1 MYRVLI
7 MRASRLSRY
16 SWTMFDFANQPFYTL
31 IMTFVFS
38 VYFTDVFIAGEDG
51 AQKLTLTQTISGVA
65 IAILSP
71 VLGSITDIK
80 GNRKLLMGITSI
92 LFVIGMALLWYSPP
106 GAPDGI
112 WIVMFGLILASAMVG
127 FSEVFNNSVLATIET
142 PENSG
147 WLSGMGYGLGY
158 ISGLI
163 ALILFLLIL
172 VWPGGE
178 TENLFG
184 LNTSEYEHIRIVGP
198 LCAIWYALFIIP
210 LFLFTPDLK
219 KKPITTFDSIKI
231 GLTNF
236 INTFKEA
243 KRYKNIFT
251 FLITRMFYQDALNA
265 LFVIGGVYASIVVGM
280 TLTQVLILGIIL
292 NILAGPSSIYGGY
305 LNDVIGSKN
314 VINLSLWGLLASGIL
329 GLSIDKDTIF
339 YFFSVDEYSTSVED
353 LMFGIFNSISQVT
366 YICVVIGIS
375 IFYGP
380 AQTAS
385 RALMI
390 KLAPPDKMT
399 EFFGL
404 YAFAGK
410 STAWLVP
417 GLMSLILA
425 FTGSLQYA
433 MISIVLFNLIGIVGM
448 YFVDEQ

>member
-1 MYRVLI
+1 
-7 MRASRLSRY
+7 MRASGLARY

-38 VYFTDVFIAGEDG
+38 VYFTDVFIVGADG
-51 AQKLTLTQTISGVA
+51 AQKLTLTQTISGLA
-65 IAILSP
+65 IAVLSP

-80 GNRKLLMGITSI
+80 GNRKLLMGITSA
-92 LFVIGMALLWYSPP
+92 LFVLGMALLWYSPP

-112 WIVMFGLILASAMVG
+112 WLVMFGLILASAMVG
-127 FSEVFNNSVLATIET
+127 FSEVFNNSVLSTIET

-147 WLSGMGYGLGY
+147 WLSGMGYGVGY
-158 ISGLI
+158 IAGLI
-163 ALILFLLIL
+163 ALILFLIIF

-178 TENLFG
+178 TDSLYG

-198 LCAIWYALFIIP
+198 LSAIWYAVFIIP

-219 KKPITTFDSIKI
+219 KNNVTVINSIKI

-236 INTFKEA
+236 IKTFKEA
-243 KRYKNIFT
+243 RKYKNIFI

-265 LFVIGGVYASIVVGM
+265 LFVVGGVYASLVVGM
-280 TLTQVLILGIIL
+280 SLTQVLILGIIL
-292 NILAGPSSIYGGY
+292 NVLSGPSSIYGGY
-305 LNDVIGSKN
+305 LNDLIGSKN
-314 VINLSLWGLLASGIL
+314 VINLSLWGLFLSGVL
-329 GLSIDKDTIF
+329 GISIDKDTIF
-339 YFFSVDEYSTSVED
+339 YFFTVNEYSPGVEEFT
-353 LMFGIFNSISQVT
+353 FGIFNSVSQIT
-366 YICVVIGIS
+366 YIFVVIGIS

-385 RALMI
+385 RALMV
-390 KLAPPDKMT
+390 KLAPQEKMT

-417 GLMSLILA
+417 GIMSLILA
-425 FTGSLQYA
+425 FTDSLQYA
-433 MISIVLFNLIGIVGM
+433 MISIIFFNLIGIIGM
-448 YFVDEQ
+448 YFVSEK

>member
-1 MYRVLI
+1 
-7 MRASRLSRY
+7 MRASRLARY

-38 VYFTDVFIAGEDG
+38 VYFTDVFITGADG
-51 AQKLTLTQTISGVA
+51 AQKLTLTQTISGLA

-80 GNRKLLMGITSI
+80 GNRKLLMGITST
-92 LFVIGMALLWYSPP
+92 LFVVGMALLWYSPP

-112 WIVMFGLILASAMVG
+112 WLVMFGLILASAMVG

-147 WLSGMGYGLGY
+147 WLSGMGYGVGY
-158 ISGLI
+158 IAGLI
-163 ALILFLLIL
+163 ALILFLIIF

-178 TENLFG
+178 TESLYG

-198 LCAIWYALFIIP
+198 LSAIWYAVFIIP

-219 KKPITTFDSIKI
+219 KNDVTVINSIKI

-236 INTFKEA
+236 IKTFKEA
-243 KRYKNIFT
+243 RKYKNIFI

-265 LFVIGGVYASIVVGM
+265 LFVVGGVYASLVVGM
-280 TLTQVLILGIIL
+280 SLTQVLILGIIL
-292 NILAGPSSIYGGY
+292 NVLSGPSSIYGGY
-305 LNDVIGSKN
+305 LNDLIGSKN
-314 VINLSLWGLLASGIL
+314 VINLSLWGLFLSGVL
-329 GLSIDKDTIF
+329 GISIDKDTIF
-339 YFFSVDEYSTSVED
+339 YFFTVNEYSSSVEEFT
-353 LMFGIFNSISQVT
+353 FGIFNSISQVT

-385 RALMI
+385 RALMV
-390 KLAPPDKMT
+390 KLAPQDKMT

-417 GLMSLILA
+417 GIMSLILV
-425 FTGSLQYA
+425 FTDSLQYA
-433 MISIVLFNLIGIVGM
+433 MISIIFFNLIGIIGM
-448 YFVDEQ
+448 YFVSEK

>member
-1 MYRVLI
+1 MK
-7 MRASRLSRY
+7 ASGLARY

-38 VYFTDVFIAGEDG
+38 VYFTDVFIVGADG
-51 AQKLTLTQTISGVA
+51 AQKLTLTQTISGLA
-65 IAILSP
+65 IAVLSP

-80 GNRKLLMGITSI
+80 GNRKLLMGITSA
-92 LFVIGMALLWYSPP
+92 LFVLGMALLWYSPP

-112 WIVMFGLILASAMVG
+112 WLVMFGLILASSMVG
-127 FSEVFNNSVLATIET
+127 FSEVFNNSVLSTIET

-147 WLSGMGYGLGY
+147 WLSGMGYGVGY
-158 ISGLI
+158 IAGLI
-163 ALILFLLIL
+163 ALILFLIIF

-178 TENLFG
+178 TESLYG

-198 LCAIWYALFIIP
+198 LSAIWYAVFIIP

-219 KKPITTFDSIKI
+219 KNNVTVINSIKI

-236 INTFKEA
+236 IKTFKEA
-243 KRYKNIFT
+243 RKYKNIFI

-265 LFVIGGVYASIVVGM
+265 LFVVGGVYASLVVGM
-280 TLTQVLILGIIL
+280 SLTQVLILGIIL
-292 NILAGPSSIYGGY
+292 NVLSGPSSIYGGY
-305 LNDVIGSKN
+305 LNDLIGSKN
-314 VINLSLWGLLASGIL
+314 VINLSLWGLFLSGVL
-329 GLSIDKDTIF
+329 GISIDKDTIF
-339 YFFSVDEYSTSVED
+339 FFFTVNEYSSSVEEFT
-353 LMFGIFNSISQVT
+353 FGIFNSVSQVT

-390 KLAPPDKMT
+390 KLAPQEKMT

-417 GLMSLILA
+417 GIMSLILA
-425 FTGSLQYA
+425 FTDSLQYA
-433 MISIVLFNLIGIVGM
+433 MISIMFFNLIGIIGM
-448 YFVDEQ
+448 YFVSEK

>member
-1 MYRVLI
+1 
-7 MRASRLSRY
+7 MRASGLARY

-38 VYFTDVFIAGEDG
+38 VYFTDVFIVGADG
-51 AQKLTLTQTISGVA
+51 AQKLTLTQTISGLA
-65 IAILSP
+65 IAVLSP

-80 GNRKLLMGITSI
+80 GNRKILMGITSA
-92 LFVIGMALLWYSPP
+92 LFVLGMALLWYSPP
-106 GAPDGI
+106 DAPDGI
-112 WIVMFGLILASAMVG
+112 WLVMFGLILASSMVG
-127 FSEVFNNSVLATIET
+127 FSEVFNNSVLSTIET

-147 WLSGMGYGLGY
+147 WLSGMGYGVGY
-158 ISGLI
+158 IAGLI
-163 ALILFLLIL
+163 ALILFLIIF

-178 TENLFG
+178 TESLYG

-198 LCAIWYALFIIP
+198 LSAIWYAVFIIP

-219 KKPITTFDSIKI
+219 KNNVTVINSIKI

-236 INTFKEA
+236 IKTFKEA
-243 KRYKNIFT
+243 RKYKNIFI

-265 LFVIGGVYASIVVGM
+265 LFVVGGVYASLVVGM
-280 TLTQVLILGIIL
+280 SLTQVLILGIIL
-292 NILAGPSSIYGGY
+292 NVLSGPSSIYGGY
-305 LNDVIGSKN
+305 LNDLIGSKN
-314 VINLSLWGLLASGIL
+314 VINLSLWGLFLSGVL
-329 GLSIDKDTIF
+329 GISIDKDTIF
-339 YFFSVDEYSTSVED
+339 FFFTVNEYSSSVEEFT
-353 LMFGIFNSISQVT
+353 FGIFNSVSQVT

-390 KLAPPDKMT
+390 KLAPQEKMT

-417 GLMSLILA
+417 GIMSLILA
-425 FTGSLQYA
+425 FTDSLQYA
-433 MISIVLFNLIGIVGM
+433 MISIMFFNLIGIIGM
-448 YFVDEQ
+448 YFVSEK

>member
-1 MYRVLI
+1 

-38 VYFTDVFIAGEDG
+38 VYFTDVFITGDDG
-51 AQKLTLTQTISGVA
+51 AQKLTLTQTISGLA

-71 VLGSITDIK
+71 ILGSITDIK

-158 ISGLI
+158 ISGLV
-163 ALILFLLIL
+163 ALILFLIIF

-178 TENLFG
+178 TDSLFG

-198 LCAIWYALFIIP
+198 LCAIWYAFFIIP

-219 KKPITTFDSIKI
+219 KKQISTYDSIKV

-236 INTFKEA
+236 INTFREVRK
-243 KRYKNIFT
+243 YKNIFT

-265 LFVIGGVYASIVVGM
+265 LFVVGGVYASMVVGM

-292 NILAGPSSIYGGY
+292 NILSGPSSIYGGY
-305 LNDVIGSKN
+305 LNDLIGSKN
-314 VINLSLWGLLASGIL
+314 VINLSLWGLLVSGIL

-339 YFFSVDEYSTSVED
+339 YFFSVSEYSASVENFT
-353 LMFGIFNSISQVT
+353 LGIFNSISQIT

-385 RALMI
+385 RALML
-390 KLAPPDKMT
+390 KLAPQDKMT

-448 YFVDEQ
+448 YFVNEK

>member
-1 MYRVLI
+1 

-38 VYFTDVFIAGEDG
+38 VYFTDVFITGDDG
-51 AQKLTLTQTISGVA
+51 AQKLTLTQTISGLA

-163 ALILFLLIL
+163 ALILFLIIF

-178 TENLFG
+178 TDSLFG

-198 LCAIWYALFIIP
+198 LCAIWYAFFIIP

-219 KKPITTFDSIKI
+219 KKQISTYDSIKV

-236 INTFKEA
+236 INTFREVRK
-243 KRYKNIFT
+243 YKNIFT

-265 LFVIGGVYASIVVGM
+265 LFVVGGVYASMVVGM

-292 NILAGPSSIYGGY
+292 NILSGPSSIYGGY
-305 LNDVIGSKN
+305 LNDLIGSKN
-314 VINLSLWGLLASGIL
+314 VINLSLWGLLVSGIL

-339 YFFSVDEYSTSVED
+339 YFFSVSEYSASVENFT
-353 LMFGIFNSISQVT
+353 LGIFNSISQIT

-385 RALMI
+385 RALML
-390 KLAPPDKMT
+390 KLAPQDKMT

-448 YFVDEQ
+448 YFVNEK

>member
-1 MYRVLI
+1 
-7 MRASRLSRY
+7 MRASRLGRY
-16 SWTMFDFANQPFYTL
+16 SWTMFDWANQPFYTL

-38 VYFTDVFIAGEDG
+38 VYFTDVFIVGEDG
-51 AQKLTLTQTISGVA
+51 AQKLTLTQTISGIA
-65 IAILSP
+65 IALLSP
-71 VLGSITDIK
+71 ILGSITDIK
-80 GNRKLLMGITSI
+80 GGRKILMGITSAF
-92 LFVIGMALLWYSPP
+92 FVLGMALLWYSPP

-127 FSEVFNNSVLATIET
+127 FSEVFNNSALATIET

-147 WLSGMGYGLGY
+147 WLSGMGYGVGY
-158 ISGLI
+158 IAGLI
-163 ALILFLLIL
+163 ALILFLLVF

-178 TENLFG
+178 TENLYG

-198 LCAIWYALFIIP
+198 LCAIWYAIFIIP
-210 LFLFTPDLK
+210 LFIFTPDSK
-219 KKPITTFDSIKI
+219 KNQVTTINSIKI
-231 GLTNF
+231 GLNNF

-243 KRYKNIFT
+243 RKYKNIFT

-265 LFVIGGVYASIVVGM
+265 LFVVGGVYASLVVGM
-280 TLTQVLILGIIL
+280 SLTQVLILGIIL
-292 NILAGPSSIYGGY
+292 NVLSGPSSIYGGY
-305 LNDVIGSKN
+305 LNDAIGSKN
-314 VINLSLWGLLASGIL
+314 VINLSLWGLLVSGVL

-339 YFFSVDEYSTSVED
+339 YFFSVNEYSPSVEEFT
-353 LMFGIFNSISQVT
+353 FGIFNSVSQIT

-385 RALMI
+385 RALMVKI
-390 KLAPPDKMT
+390 APQEKMT

-417 GLMSLILA
+417 GIMSLILV
-425 FTGSLQYA
+425 FTDSLQYA
-433 MISIVLFNLIGIVGM
+433 MISIIFFNLIGIIGM
-448 YFVDEQ
+448 YFVSEK

>member
-1 MYRVLI
+1 
-7 MRASRLSRY
+7 MRASRLARY

-38 VYFTDVFIAGEDG
+38 VYFTDVFIIGADG
-51 AQKLTLTQTISGVA
+51 AQKLTLTQTISGLA

-80 GNRKLLMGITSI
+80 GNRKLLMGITSA
-92 LFVIGMALLWYSPP
+92 LFVLGMALLWYSPP
-106 GAPDGI
+106 GAPNGI
-112 WIVMFGLILASAMVG
+112 WLVMFGLILASAMVG
-127 FSEVFNNSVLATIET
+127 FSEVFNNSVLSTIET

-147 WLSGMGYGLGY
+147 WLSGMGYGVGY
-158 ISGLI
+158 IAGLV
-163 ALILFLLIL
+163 ALILFLIIF

-178 TENLFG
+178 TESLYG

-198 LCAIWYALFIIP
+198 LSAIWYAVFIIP
-210 LFLFTPDLK
+210 LFLFTPDIK
-219 KKPITTFDSIKI
+219 KNDVTVINSIKI

-243 KRYKNIFT
+243 RKYKNIFT

-265 LFVIGGVYASIVVGM
+265 LFVVGGVYASLVVGM

-292 NILAGPSSIYGGY
+292 NVLSGPSSIYGGY
-305 LNDVIGSKN
+305 LNDLIGSKN
-314 VINLSLWGLLASGIL
+314 VINLSLWGLFFSGVL
-329 GLSIDKDTIF
+329 GISIDKDTIF
-339 YFFSVDEYSTSVED
+339 YFFTVNEYSSSVEEFT
-353 LMFGIFNSISQVT
+353 FGIFNSVSQVT

-385 RALMI
+385 RALMV
-390 KLAPPDKMT
+390 KLAPQDKIT

-417 GLMSLILA
+417 GIMSLILI
-425 FTGSLQYA
+425 FTDSLQYA
-433 MISIVLFNLIGIVGM
+433 MISIIFFNLIGIIGM
-448 YFVDEQ
+448 YFVSEK

>member
-1 MYRVLI
+1 
-7 MRASRLSRY
+7 MRASGLARY

-38 VYFTDVFIAGEDG
+38 VYFTDVFIVGADG
-51 AQKLTLTQTISGVA
+51 AQKLTLTQTISGLA
-65 IAILSP
+65 IAVLSP

-80 GNRKLLMGITSI
+80 GNRKLLMGITSA
-92 LFVIGMALLWYSPP
+92 LFVLGMALLWYSPP

-112 WIVMFGLILASAMVG
+112 WLVMFGLILASSMVG
-127 FSEVFNNSVLATIET
+127 FSEVFNNSVLSTIET

-147 WLSGMGYGLGY
+147 WLSGMGYGVGY
-158 ISGLI
+158 IAGLI
-163 ALILFLLIL
+163 ALILFLIIF

-178 TENLFG
+178 TESLYG

-198 LCAIWYALFIIP
+198 LSAIWYAVFIIP

-219 KKPITTFDSIKI
+219 KNNVTVINSIKI

-236 INTFKEA
+236 IKTFKEA
-243 KRYKNIFT
+243 RKYKNIFI

-265 LFVIGGVYASIVVGM
+265 LFVVGGVYASLVVGM
-280 TLTQVLILGIIL
+280 SLTQVLILGIIL
-292 NILAGPSSIYGGY
+292 NVLSGPSSIYGGY
-305 LNDVIGSKN
+305 LNDLIGSKN
-314 VINLSLWGLLASGIL
+314 VILLSLWGLFLSGVL
-329 GLSIDKDTIF
+329 GISIDKDTIF
-339 YFFSVDEYSTSVED
+339 FLFTVNEYSSSVEEFT
-353 LMFGIFNSISQVT
+353 FGIFNSVSQVT

-390 KLAPPDKMT
+390 KLAPQEKMT

-417 GLMSLILA
+417 GIMSLILA
-425 FTGSLQYA
+425 FTDSLQYA
-433 MISIVLFNLIGIVGM
+433 MISILFFNLIGIIGM
-448 YFVDEQ
+448 YFVSEK

>member
-1 MYRVLI
+1 
-7 MRASRLSRY
+7 MRASGLARY

-38 VYFTDVFIAGEDG
+38 VYFTDVFIVGADG
-51 AQKLTLTQTISGVA
+51 AQKLTLTQTISGLA
-65 IAILSP
+65 IAVLSP

-80 GNRKLLMGITSI
+80 GNRKILMGITSA
-92 LFVIGMALLWYSPP
+92 LFVLGMALLWYSPP

-112 WIVMFGLILASAMVG
+112 WLVMFGLILASSMVG
-127 FSEVFNNSVLATIET
+127 FSEVFNNSVLSTIET

-147 WLSGMGYGLGY
+147 WLSGMGYGVGY
-158 ISGLI
+158 IAGLI
-163 ALILFLLIL
+163 ALILFLIIF

-178 TENLFG
+178 TESLYG

-198 LCAIWYALFIIP
+198 LSAIWYAVFIIP

-219 KKPITTFDSIKI
+219 KNNVTVINSIKI

-236 INTFKEA
+236 IKTFKEA
-243 KRYKNIFT
+243 RKYKNIFI

-265 LFVIGGVYASIVVGM
+265 LFVVGGVYASLVVGM
-280 TLTQVLILGIIL
+280 SLTQVLILGIIL
-292 NILAGPSSIYGGY
+292 NVLSGPSSIYGGY
-305 LNDVIGSKN
+305 LNDLIGSKN
-314 VINLSLWGLLASGIL
+314 VINLSLWGLFLSGVL
-329 GLSIDKDTIF
+329 GISIDKDTIF
-339 YFFSVDEYSTSVED
+339 FFFTVNEYSSSVEEFT
-353 LMFGIFNSISQVT
+353 FGIFNSVSQVT

-390 KLAPPDKMT
+390 KLAPQEKMT

-417 GLMSLILA
+417 GIMSLILA
-425 FTGSLQYA
+425 FTDSLQYA
-433 MISIVLFNLIGIVGM
+433 MISIMFFNLIGIIGM
-448 YFVDEQ
+448 YFVSEK

>member
-1 MYRVLI
+1 
-7 MRASRLSRY
+7 MRASKLSRY

-38 VYFTDVFIAGEDG
+38 VYFTDVFITGEDG
-51 AQKLTLTQTISGVA
+51 AQKLTLTQTISGVV

-80 GNRKLLMGITSI
+80 GNRKLFMGITSI

-163 ALILFLLIL
+163 ALILFLLIF

-184 LNTSEYEHIRIVGP
+184 LNTKEYEHIRIVGP

-210 LFLFTPDLK
+210 LFLFTPDSK
-219 KKPITTFDSIKI
+219 NKPITTFDSIKI
-231 GLTNF
+231 GLTNL

-305 LNDVIGSKN
+305 LNDLIGSKN

-339 YFFSVDEYSTSVED
+339 YFFSVDEYSANVED
-353 LMFGIFNSISQVT
+353 LTFGIFNSVSQVT

-433 MISIVLFNLIGIVGM
+433 MISIVLFNLMGIVGM
-448 YFVDEQ
+448 YFVHEK

>member
-1 MYRVLI
+1 
-7 MRASRLSRY
+7 MRASKLGRY
-16 SWTMFDFANQPFYTL
+16 SWTMFDWANQPFYTL

-38 VYFTDVFIAGEDG
+38 VYFTDVFITGDDG
-51 AQKLTLTQTISGVA
+51 AQKLTLTQTISGLA
-65 IAILSP
+65 IALLSP

-80 GNRKLLMGITSI
+80 GNRKLLMGITSA
-92 LFVIGMALLWYSPP
+92 LFVLGMALLWYSPP

-112 WIVMFGLILASAMVG
+112 WLVMFGLILASAMVG

-147 WLSGMGYGLGY
+147 WLSGMGYGVGY
-158 ISGLI
+158 IAGLI
-163 ALILFLLIL
+163 ALILFLIIL

-178 TENLFG
+178 TENLYG
-184 LNTSEYEHIRIVGP
+184 LNTNEYEHIRIVGP
-198 LCAIWYALFIIP
+198 LCAIWYAVFIVP

-219 KKPITTFDSIKI
+219 KSDVTVINSVKI

-236 INTFKEA
+236 MNTFKEA
-243 KRYKNIFT
+243 RKYKNIFT

-265 LFVIGGVYASIVVGM
+265 LFVVGGVYASLVVGM
-280 TLTQVLILGIIL
+280 SLTQVLILGIIL
-292 NILAGPSSIYGGY
+292 NILSGPSSIYGGY
-305 LNDVIGSKN
+305 LNDLIGSKN
-314 VINLSLWGLLASGIL
+314 VINLSLWGLLVSGLL

-339 YFFSVDEYSTSVED
+339 YFFTVNEYSANVEEFT
-353 LMFGIFNSISQVT
+353 LGIFNSVSQVT

-385 RALMI
+385 RALMV
-390 KLAPPDKMT
+390 KLSPKEKMT

-425 FTGSLQYA
+425 FTDSLQYA
-433 MISIVLFNLIGIVGM
+433 MISIVLFNLIGILGM
-448 YFVDEQ
+448 YFVSEK

>member
-1 MYRVLI
+1 
-7 MRASRLSRY
+7 MRASKLGRY
-16 SWTMFDFANQPFYTL
+16 SWTMFDWANQPFYTL

-38 VYFTDVFIAGEDG
+38 VYFTDVFIAGDDG
-51 AQKLTLTQTISGVA
+51 AQKLTLTQTISGLA
-65 IAILSP
+65 IALLSP

-80 GNRKLLMGITSI
+80 GNRKLLMGITSA
-92 LFVIGMALLWYSPP
+92 LFVLGMALLWYSPP

-112 WIVMFGLILASAMVG
+112 WLVMFGLILASAMVG

-147 WLSGMGYGLGY
+147 WLSGMGYGVGY
-158 ISGLI
+158 IAGLI
-163 ALILFLLIL
+163 ALILFLIIL

-178 TENLFG
+178 TENLYG
-184 LNTSEYEHIRIVGP
+184 LNTNEYEHIRIVGP
-198 LCAIWYALFIIP
+198 LCAIWYAVFIVP

-219 KKPITTFDSIKI
+219 KRDVTVINSVKI

-236 INTFKEA
+236 VNTFKEA
-243 KRYKNIFT
+243 RKYKNIFT

-265 LFVIGGVYASIVVGM
+265 LFVVGGVYASLVVGM
-280 TLTQVLILGIIL
+280 SLTQVLILGIIL
-292 NILAGPSSIYGGY
+292 NILSGPSSIYGGY
-305 LNDVIGSKN
+305 LNDLIGSKN
-314 VINLSLWGLLASGIL
+314 VINLSLWGLLVSGLL

-339 YFFSVDEYSTSVED
+339 YFFTVNEYSANVEEFT
-353 LMFGIFNSISQVT
+353 LGIFNSVSQVT

-385 RALMI
+385 RALMV
-390 KLAPPDKMT
+390 KLSPKEKMT

-425 FTGSLQYA
+425 FTDSLQYA
-433 MISIVLFNLIGIVGM
+433 MISIVLFNLIGILGM
-448 YFVDEQ
+448 HFVSEK

>member
-1 MYRVLI
+1 
-7 MRASRLSRY
+7 MRASILSRY

-38 VYFTDVFIAGEDG
+38 VYFTDVFITGEDG

-71 VLGSITDIK
+71 VLGSIADIK
-80 GNRKLLMGITSI
+80 GNRKLFMGITSI

-163 ALILFLLIL
+163 ALILFLLIF

-219 KKPITTFDSIKI
+219 KKPITTFDSIKV

-236 INTFKEA
+236 IKTFKEA

-265 LFVIGGVYASIVVGM
+265 LFVVGGVYASIVVGM

-305 LNDVIGSKN
+305 LNDKIGSKN

-339 YFFSVDEYSTSVED
+339 YFFSVDEYSASVED
-353 LMFGIFNSISQVT
+353 LTFGIFNSVSQVT

-448 YFVDEQ
+448 YFVHEK

>member
-1 MYRVLI
+1 
-7 MRASRLSRY
+7 MRASGLARY

-38 VYFTDVFIAGEDG
+38 VYFTDVFIVGADG
-51 AQKLTLTQTISGVA
+51 AQKLTLTQTISGLA
-65 IAILSP
+65 IAVLSP

-80 GNRKLLMGITSI
+80 GNRKLLMGITSA
-92 LFVIGMALLWYSPP
+92 LFVLGMALLWYSPP

-112 WIVMFGLILASAMVG
+112 WLVMFGLILASAMVG
-127 FSEVFNNSVLATIET
+127 FSEVFNNSVLSTIET

-147 WLSGMGYGLGY
+147 WLSGMGYGVGY
-158 ISGLI
+158 IAGLI
-163 ALILFLLIL
+163 ALILFLIIF

-178 TENLFG
+178 TESLYG

-198 LCAIWYALFIIP
+198 LSAIWYAVFIIP

-219 KKPITTFDSIKI
+219 KNDVTVINSIKI

-236 INTFKEA
+236 IKTFKEA
-243 KRYKNIFT
+243 RKYKNIFI

-265 LFVIGGVYASIVVGM
+265 LFVVGGVYASLVVGM
-280 TLTQVLILGIIL
+280 SLTQVLILGIIL
-292 NILAGPSSIYGGY
+292 NVLSGPSSIYGGY
-305 LNDVIGSKN
+305 LNDLIGSKN
-314 VINLSLWGLLASGIL
+314 VILLSLWGLFLSGVL
-329 GLSIDKDTIF
+329 GISIDKDTIF
-339 YFFSVDEYSTSVED
+339 FFFTVNEYSSSVEEFT
-353 LMFGIFNSISQVT
+353 FGIFNSVSQVT

-390 KLAPPDKMT
+390 KLAPQEKMT

-417 GLMSLILA
+417 GIMSLILA
-425 FTGSLQYA
+425 FTDSLQYA
-433 MISIVLFNLIGIVGM
+433 MISIMFFNLIGIIGM
-448 YFVDEQ
+448 YFVSEK